1 MRIDVP
7 TYYLESTKMKFDN
20 LHSWDVTPAEAKR
33 LQDKLRKKLI
43 IDGDPGKIRLV
54 GGIDVG
60 YSRTTNKATAGVVV
74 LTVPDMTLIE
84 TAAANR
90 HVTFPYVPGLLAFRE
105 IPAVLS
111 AIELLENE
119 PDVFIVDGHG
129 LAHPRRFG
137 FASHLGLL
145 LDRPTI
151 GCAKSRL
158 IGEYEEPGPNFG
170 DRTVLTE
177 GDERIG
183 SVIRTKSS
191 ANPIFI
197 SPGHKIGF
205 EPAERIILECSRG
218 HKLPEPT
225 RLAHRL
231 VKRAVTKASL

>member
-1 MRIDVP
+1 
-7 TYYLESTKMKFDN
+7 MKFDN
-20 LHSWDVTPAEAKR
+20 LHPWDVTPTEAKR
-33 LQDKLRKKLI
+33 IQDELRSKLI
-43 IDGDPGKIRLV
+43 IDGDPGEIRLV

-60 YSRTTNKATAGVVV
+60 YSRITNKATAGIVV
-74 LTVPDMTLIE
+74 LTLPEMTLIE

-90 HVTFPYVPGLLAFRE
+90 QVTFPYVPGLLAFRE

-111 AIELLENE
+111 AIEMLENE

-129 LAHPRRFG
+129 IAHPRRFG
-137 FASHLGLL
+137 FASHLGLIL
-145 LDRPTI
+145 NHPTI

-158 IGEYEEPGPNFG
+158 IGEYEEPKLGFG
-170 DRTVLTE
+170 DRTELVE
-177 GDERIG
+177 SGERIG

-191 ANPIFI
+191 AKPIFV

-205 EPAERIILECSRG
+205 EPAERIVLECCRG

-231 VKRAVTKASL
+231 VKRAVSKT